1 MRRSSGFTLLEVMVA
16 MTITGLAL
24 GALFSVIAG
33 NKRLAWRAEAALVK
47 SMQARSLLNLVQLN
61 DEQGEVYIALD
72 NQTLELNTGIELET
86 PERKTEPTAADL
98 HRFELTNDGEVV
110 YQGSY
115 WIKQVLPTQASD
127 NPLSSTSGTQTNGET
142 SSAFGAQPATQGT
155 QARSSRTR
163 QRGSRGNTQRNRAGN
178 TQDNQQRSPSFAP
191 SNEARP

>member
-1 MRRSSGFTLLEVMVA
+1 MRRSKGFTLLEVMVA

-24 GALFSVIAG
+24 GALFGVIAG

-72 NQTLELNTGIELET
+72 NQTLELNTGLELET

-98 HRFELTNDGEVV
+98 RGFEITDNDGEVV

-115 WIKQVLPTQASD
+115 WIKQALPIQNAD
-127 NPLSSTSGTQTNGET
+127 NPLS
-142 SSAFGAQPATQGT
+142 
-155 QARSSRTR
+155 
-163 QRGSRGNTQRNRAGN
+163 N
-178 TQDNQQRSPSFAP
+178 TQDSQQRPQPFAP
-191 SNEARP
+191 NNEAPP